1 MPVRATLRAWVPASL
16 LVVIALAGPVPTAA
30 AEPAVSATE
39 TAASTP
45 PVSTPDAVI
54 LAAVEQGVANAA
66 AQDVRQGVAVID
78 RSTGLLVADVGGRE
92 VFNTESITK
101 LFTAAYYLEQ
111 SQGAP
116 DADLAAD
123 LARMIATSDNDVQFA
138 LWRRDIVP
146 TVAQRYA
153 LTASTNAPGA
163 GGGNWG
169 SNRTTANDMVTFLLR
184 ASRDPWVGPL
194 LLSWMAQA
202 QPTGTGGFDQAFGL
216 FSLAGDRGVKQGW
229 SDVGW
234 EPANLH
240 SVGWTDRSFV
250 AILQSSYSADN
261 DTMRATSTLAAQLID
276 GAHAPAARPAAQPSP
291 AADDPA
297 PTVRTDPSVPAATST
312 EADAPPARA
321 LGRSV
326 LQIVEDFLLRALL
339 G

>member
-1 MPVRATLRAWVPASL
+1 M
-16 LVVIALAGPVPTAA
+16 IALAGPVPAA
-30 AEPAVSATE
+30 AADHAASATE
-39 TAASTP
+39 TAASIP

-54 LAAVEQGVANAA
+54 LAAVEQGVAKAA
-66 AQDVRQGVAVID
+66 GQDVRQGVAVID
-78 RSTGLLVADVGGRE
+78 RTTGLLVADVGGQE

-146 TVAQRYA
+146 TVAQRYG
-153 LTASTNAPGA
+153 LTATRNAPGA
-163 GGGNWG
+163 SESNWG
-169 SNRTTANDMVTFLLR
+169 SDRTTADDMVTLLLR
-184 ASRDPWVGPL
+184 VAQDPWVGPL

-202 QPTGTGGFDQAFGL
+202 EPTGTGGFDQAFGL
-216 FSLAGDRGVKQGW
+216 FSLTGDRGVKQGW
-229 SDVGW
+229 SDPGW

-240 SVGWTDRSFV
+240 SVGWTDRYFV

-261 DTMRATSTLAAQLID
+261 DTMRATSTLTAQLIE
-276 GAHAPAARPAAQPSP
+276 GAHEPAAQPAP
-291 AADDPA
+291 QPPPTADDVV
-297 PTVRTDPSVPAATST
+297 PTAGTDPGVPAATST